1 MVERARED
9 DISLFAAGLG
19 FYALVSAAPL
29 IILILWIVGLVLGES
44 RLRQLAQELARIAP
58 KNLGVD
64 RWVQRVAN
72 LGTRL
77 GVVAA
82 ITALWPA
89 TAYGSGLRRA
99 FDRLTARKEE
109 QGEGLRG
116 RGLLLL
122 VLMPVFVLGTL
133 AASFGGTLALGHS
146 TFDKVV
152 GFGVALATGF
162 VAAGLA
168 LILIYRIFPP
178 IRLNWGS
185 IARASATAA
194 AGISVIS
201 ALLVLYLN
209 VGANFQKHYATSG
222 LAALILVAVWLFLSN
237 VLLLVGYKIAQETK

>member
-1 MVERARED
+1 MQTPEFERGLER
-9 DISLFAAGLG
+9 LFEWL
-19 FYALVSAAPL
+19 PH
-29 IILILWIVGLVLGES
+29 E
-44 RLRQLAQELARIAP
+44 RIAP
-58 KNLGVD
+58 WETISQWAEMPSLAILLPISLRYLGM
-64 RWVQRVAN
+64 
-72 LGTRL
+72 
-77 GVVAA
+77 
-82 ITALWPA
+82 
-89 TAYGSGLRRA
+89 
-99 FDRLTARKEE
+99 RKT
-109 QGEGLRG
+109 L
-116 RGLLLL
+116 
-122 VLMPVFVLGTL
+122 VLGTL

-209 VGANFQKHYATSG
+209 VGANFQKHYSTSG

>member
-1 MVERARED
+1 M
-9 DISLFAAGLG
+9 LFR
-19 FYALVSAAPL
+19 S
-29 IILILWIVGLVLGES
+29 
-44 RLRQLAQELARIAP
+44 
-58 KNLGVD
+58 
-64 RWVQRVAN
+64 
-72 LGTRL
+72 
-77 GVVAA
+77 
-82 ITALWPA
+82 
-89 TAYGSGLRRA
+89 
-99 FDRLTARKEE
+99 
-109 QGEGLRG
+109 
-116 RGLLLL
+116 
-122 VLMPVFVLGTL
+122 
-133 AASFGGTLALGHS
+133 
-146 TFDKVV
+146 
-152 GFGVALATGF
+152 VALATGF